1 MYENGRGVTKDD
13 AKAAKWFRKAAEQ
26 GHSDAQYD
34 LGEMYATG
42 GGVTKDDAKAAEWYG
57 KSLSRGIPTFIT
69 IWA

>member
-1 MYENGRGVTKDD
+1 
-13 AKAAKWFRKAAEQ
+13 
-26 GHSDAQYD
+26 
-34 LGEMYATG
+34 MYATG